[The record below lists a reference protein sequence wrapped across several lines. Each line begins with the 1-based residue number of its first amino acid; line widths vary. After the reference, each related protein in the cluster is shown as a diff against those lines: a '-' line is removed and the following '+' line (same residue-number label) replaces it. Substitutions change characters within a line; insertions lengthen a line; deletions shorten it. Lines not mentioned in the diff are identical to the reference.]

1 VKRVASALLI
11 GLLAAALLSGLQAG
25 LSRHLGGGW
34 VPLALPVVLLAWAGL
49 EAELLEGC
57 AGALAV
63 GYVMDVFAGTPK
75 GLLTSLAVLAFQAS
89 RLARSSLAVH
99 GPVGFAAL
107 AGGATTLVGAGA
119 LLLTRL
125 TAPPEALPAPGL
137 LWRVLGESVVGALAA
152 LPLHPLLVRAQR
164 YVAREPAPG
173 LQGQR

>member
-1 VKRVASALLI
+1 MRRIATAVLL
-11 GLLAAALLSGLQAG
+11 GLLLAALLSGLQAA

-49 EAELLEGC
+49 EADLLEGC

-75 GLLTSLAVLAFQAS
+75 GLLTFLAVLAFQVC

-99 GPVGFAAL
+99 GPLGFAAL
-107 AGGATTLVGAGA
+107 VGGASTLVGAGA

-125 TAPPEALPAPGL
+125 TAPPEALPSAGL
-137 LWRVLGESVVGALAA
+137 LWRVLGESVVGAAAA
-152 LPLHPLLVRAQR
+152 LPLHPLLSLGQR
-164 YVAREPAPG
+164 LLAREPEAG
-173 LQGQR
+173 LQRSR